1 MHMENPWGR
10 RKYNNH
16 LSLFPGHDDVP
27 QLDPRGH
34 PLRGRVW
41 SHPTAGAGAG
51 PAHPQCGDLHQTGG
65 EILVLIYLQILK
77 LLSRRPSP
85 ATTARCWGRS
95 RARRSSTS
103 SWTPARNT
111 STSSSERCCSC
122 RWTMTRYSSAEMKKV
137 LLLNE
142 VNVTSVPLHFHFIWR
157 GDIGSRGFQI
167 QPSQHY
173 SFQVRIVNC
182 AKHTQNTQMCF
193 FRFVDAESIM
203 VKDLLEEMEAFSP
216 VGSNILNK
224 TGVCCE

>member
-1 MHMENPWGR
+1 MQHGR
-10 RKYNNH
+10 KTIFGYQLISCCYIKLSKTFKNHFPSWWNMNILTEEVIWQVKTKTTLLDDVSFSEKCIWKTLGEEDNIQYNNH

-34 PLRGRVW
+34 PLWGRVW

-65 EILVLIYLQILK
+65 EILVIIHLQILK

-122 RWTMTRYSSAEMKKV
+122 RWTMTRYSSEMKKV
-137 LLLNE
+137 LLLN
-142 VNVTSVPLHFHFIWR
+142 
-157 GDIGSRGFQI
+157 
-167 QPSQHY
+167 
-173 SFQVRIVNC
+173 
-182 AKHTQNTQMCF
+182 
-193 FRFVDAESIM
+193 
-203 VKDLLEEMEAFSP
+203 
-216 VGSNILNK
+216 
-224 TGVCCE
+224 

>member
-1 MHMENPWGR
+1 MQHR
-10 RKYNNH
+10 RKKIFGYQLMPCCYIKLSKTFKNHFPSWWNMNILTEEVIWQVKTKTTLLDDVSFSEKCIWKTLGEEDNIQYNNH
-16 LSLFPGHDDVP
+16 LPLFSGHDDVP

-34 PLRGRVW
+34 PLWGRVW

-65 EILVLIYLQILK
+65 EILVIIHLQILK

-122 RWTMTRYSSAEMKKV
+122 RWTMTRYSAEMKKV
-137 LLLNE
+137 LLLN
-142 VNVTSVPLHFHFIWR
+142 
-157 GDIGSRGFQI
+157 
-167 QPSQHY
+167 
-173 SFQVRIVNC
+173 
-182 AKHTQNTQMCF
+182 
-193 FRFVDAESIM
+193 
-203 VKDLLEEMEAFSP
+203 
-216 VGSNILNK
+216 
-224 TGVCCE
+224 